1 MNILDKEDYVKGA
14 PDEALIQLAQM
25 PTEEIPQFLVVSEI
39 QRREKMRADYAA
51 KQQTPQGTV
60 TDQVIQQGIAS
71 LNPNPD
77 PLMNAAM
84 GAPNPMMPQDPM
96 MSQDPMML
104 QDPMMGQGQTMMA
117 AGGGMM
123 PYRMQTGG
131 DTSFAYPNDL
141 IQTLKNQ
148 GLSDEEIYA
157 LMQSGEAT
165 ELYSQD
171 LFPSGSSQLGLT
183 GPIAADASKTQT
195 SYLTDTDFM
204 RAVLADNNPGAKT
217 AGLSSTAKDLLSSVD
232 AFKGLVTKGNLENL
246 TDKYLGEVDRTEE
259 TGAFNTFI
267 GQQRE
272 LAKQIGKTPDYGSL
286 LEKLEN
292 MGSERSQRAIDRA
305 EAIKSEFKEYET
317 KAKAETKDDMI
328 NQAIIQLGAGIAS
341 GKQDLGFSD
350 VGKTIQNIK
359 AKADSELKADRRTSL
374 VDQRQQ
380 ERFAEV
386 AQQAAEDKSLG
397 LETKQIENK
406 YTAALE
412 EAKLHSGIEKSIFER
427 FRAITQDDRASDAIA
442 IQLVTATETLAL
454 DYAKAASSAEI
465 DKNRTRRSVIEG
477 VTKVLEELISRHS
490 SALDVDKAN
499 ALIKTALTQL
509 NPIIERSLGSLP
521 NTSSGQGQVGVQTKD
536 PMNIRNP

>member
-14 PDEALIQLAQM
+14 PDETLIQLAQM

-51 KQQTPQGTV
+51 SQQNPQGTV

-96 MSQDPMML
+96 MSQDPMM
-104 QDPMMGQGQTMMA
+104 GQGQTMMA

-123 PYRMQTGG
+123 PYRMQAGG
-131 DTSFAYPNDL
+131 GTSFAYPNDL

-165 ELYSQD
+165 ELYSQN

-183 GPIAADASKTQT
+183 KPIAADASKTQT

-204 RAVLADNNPGAKT
+204 RAVLADNNPGANPD
-217 AGLSSTAKDLLSSVD
+217 AGLSGTAKDLLSSVD

-246 TDKYLGEVDRTEE
+246 TNKYLGEVDRTEE

-286 LEKLEN
+286 LERLEN
-292 MGSERSQRAIDRA
+292 MGAERSQRAIDRA

-386 AQQAAEDKSLG
+386 AQQAAEDKMLG

-412 EAKLHSGIEKSIFER
+412 EAKFKSGIEKSIFER
-427 FRAITQDDRASDAIA
+427 MRAITQDDRASDAIA
-442 IQLVTATETLAL
+442 IQLVTATERLAL

-509 NPIIERSLGSLP
+509 NPIIERALGSLP
-521 NTSSGQGQVGVQTKD
+521 NTSSGQGQVINKQASFANYQD
-536 PMNIRNP
+536 N

>member
-14 PDEALIQLAQM
+14 PDETLIQLAQM

-51 KQQTPQGTV
+51 SQQNPQGTV
-60 TDQVIQQGIAS
+60 TEQVIQQGIAS

-96 MSQDPMML
+96 MSQDPMM
-104 QDPMMGQGQTMMA
+104 GQGQTMMA

-123 PYRMQTGG
+123 PYRMQAGG
-131 DTSFAYPNDL
+131 GTSFAYPNDL

-165 ELYSQD
+165 ELYSQN

-183 GPIAADASKTQT
+183 KPIAADASKTQT
-195 SYLTDTDFM
+195 SYLTDTDFV
-204 RAVLADNNPGAKT
+204 RAVLADNNPGAKAAT
-217 AGLSSTAKDLLSSVD
+217 GLSGTAKDLLSSVD

-246 TDKYLGEVDRTEE
+246 TEKYLGEVDRTEE
-259 TGAFNTFI
+259 TEAFNKFI
-267 GQQRE
+267 GQQQK
-272 LAKQIGKTPDYGSL
+272 LAEQIGKTPDYESL
-286 LEKLEN
+286 LNRLDT
-292 MGSERSQRAIDRA
+292 MGAERSQRAIDRA
-305 EAIKSEFKEYET
+305 EAIKQEFKEYET
-317 KAKAETKDDMI
+317 KTKAETKDDMI

-386 AQQAAEDKSLG
+386 AKQAAEDKRLG
-397 LETKQIENK
+397 LETKQIENN

-412 EAKLHSGIEKSIFER
+412 EAKFKSGIEKSIFENA
-427 FRAITQDDRASDAIA
+427 RAITQDKRAADKIA
-442 IQLVTATETLAL
+442 IGLVSAAENLAL
-454 DYAKAASSAEI
+454 DFAKTAAQQDI
-465 DKNRTRRSVIEG
+465 DRNRTRRAVIEG
-477 VTKVLEELISRHS
+477 VTEMLEELISKHS
-490 SALDVDKAN
+490 SALDTEKAER
-499 ALIKTALTQL
+499 LIRTALLQL
-509 NPIIERSLGSLP
+509 NPLLERTLGPLP
-521 NTSSGQGQVGVQTKD
+521 VASSGQEKVIKKQASFATYQAD
-536 PMNIRNP
+536 